1 MFPWKVSPTPAVQDV
16 SVILA
21 CITNGEAVPKNASCP
36 TKTDCATRQITV
48 DKLVLPRKAY
58 VSILVTLLG
67 MVMLVKF
74 ASLNAPSIIL
84 VTPVPMVALAKFA
97 H

>member
-1 MFPWKVSPTPAVQDV
+1 
-16 SVILA
+16 
-21 CITNGEAVPKNASCP
+21 
-36 TKTDCATRQITV
+36 
-48 DKLVLPRKAY
+48 